1 VPPPIH
7 RPPAANVNANLVTH
21 VLNPAPGGPVDA
33 ALPLHPPCLRR
44 LMTNPPSTIA
54 CTFSSPPGSRGI
66 ADMTTASRE
75 KPSSQSAHAYNP
87 SAPSCYHPWPSQA
100 FPSRQRLAAFVQQ
113 GLYNHHPFSPD
124 SPSAWLLQNMP
135 YHEQS
140 RAHQWTYAKD
150 GCDV

>member
-87 SAPSCYHPWPSQA
+87 SAPSCYHPRPSQA
-100 FPSRQRLAAFVQQ
+100 FPSSPETRRFRPARSLQPSPLLTGLTICLVTTEHALPRAKQ
-113 GLYNHHPFSPD
+113 GPPVDL
-124 SPSAWLLQNMP
+124 
-135 YHEQS
+135 
-140 RAHQWTYAKD
+140 
-150 GCDV
+150 C